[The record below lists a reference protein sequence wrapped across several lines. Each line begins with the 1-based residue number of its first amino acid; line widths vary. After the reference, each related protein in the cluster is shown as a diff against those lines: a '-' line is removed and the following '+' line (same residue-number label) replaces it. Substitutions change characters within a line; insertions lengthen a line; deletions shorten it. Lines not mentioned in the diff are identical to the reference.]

1 MEAIAAVG
9 FAASI
14 LTFVDFSYSLVSGA
28 LKVLRTGTVPGVSDV
43 QSLIHELQQTTNSVQ
58 QTPFPASSI
67 HHVDALQGLTTKSTE
82 RLNEVQGILQSLVPW
97 DVTSKFEALRISLR
111 SKRKEG
117 EIYKLLGLLEQ
128 YRSDG
133 FTYLS
138 SHRQ

>member
-58 QTPFPASSI
+58 QTPFPASSN
-67 HHVDALQGLTTKSTE
+67 HHVDALQGLATKSKE

-97 DVTSKFEALRISLR
+97 GVTSKFEALRIS
-111 SKRKEG
+111 
-117 EIYKLLGLLEQ
+117 
-128 YRSDG
+128 
-133 FTYLS
+133 
-138 SHRQ
+138 